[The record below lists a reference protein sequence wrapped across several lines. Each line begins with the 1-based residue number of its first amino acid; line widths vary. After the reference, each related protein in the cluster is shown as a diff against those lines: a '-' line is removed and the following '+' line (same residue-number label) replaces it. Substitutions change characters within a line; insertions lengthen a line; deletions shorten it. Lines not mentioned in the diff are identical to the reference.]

1 MKMLV
6 HLHVYYHEQV
16 PWFLSKLRNIQ
27 CVPWDLLV
35 TWSVPDSATEALVR
49 ECKPDARFMQV
60 ENRGY
65 DIWPFL
71 KLTGSV
77 SLDAYDIILKL
88 HTKHITGK
96 KTIHINHMHLKGAMW
111 RDILVD
117 DLIGTPERVMELV
130 SVFQA
135 HPEVGMACSGR
146 LYSSME
152 FPEDHALLEAE
163 MNRLGLH
170 TDERRF
176 CVGSMLA
183 LRPAVLQVLDKEQFE
198 ESQFAR
204 DSATDSS
211 GTLAHVYERILS
223 LLAPAQGYRVHLLG
237 IDEEYLRLQ
246 WRKEHIQ
253 KALNWFFRLDHEGP
267 DRQKYLTLFGLKCK
281 IGKPQ

>member
-6 HLHVYYHEQV
+6 HLHVFYHDQV

-49 ECKPDARFMQV
+49 ACKPDARFMQV
-60 ENRGY
+60 ENVGY

-71 KLTGSV
+71 KWVGSEP
-77 SLDAYDIILKL
+77 LDAYQIVLKL
-88 HTKHITGK
+88 HTKHITGR
-96 KTIHINHMHLKGAMW
+96 KTVHINHMHLKGSMW

-117 DLIGTPERVMELV
+117 DLIGTPDKVRALV
-130 SVFQA
+130 SAFQA
-135 HPEVGMACSGR
+135 RPEVGMACSGR

-163 MNRLGLH
+163 MKRLGLQ

-183 LRPAVLQVLDKEQFE
+183 LRPVVLLVLGKEHFVA
-198 ESQFAR
+198 SQFAQE
-204 DSATDSS
+204 SATDSR

-223 LLAPAQGYRVHLLG
+223 LLAPAQGYQVHLLG
-237 IDEEYLRLQ
+237 IDADYLRLQ
-246 WRKEHIQ
+246 WRKNHIQ
-253 KALNWFFRLDHEGP
+253 KVLYWIFRLDHEGP